1 MKQTKTHEEII
12 AYLLE
17 ELNKIS
23 SIEPEKAIGLD
34 KSVMNLTTAFFK
46 AKHTAL
52 MAIIEAEKHLKN

>member
-1 MKQTKTHEEII
+1 MNEKELIT
-12 AYLLE
+12 YLLG
-17 ELNKIS
+17 ELDKIS

>member
-1 MKQTKTHEEII
+1 MNEKELIT
-12 AYLLE
+12 YLLG
-17 ELNKIS
+17 ELDKIS

-52 MAIIEAEKHLKN
+52 MAIIEAEKHIKN

>member
-1 MKQTKTHEEII
+1 MNDKELIT
-12 AYLLE
+12 YLLG
-17 ELNKIS
+17 ELDKIS

-52 MAIIEAEKHLKN
+52 MAIIEAEKQLNK